1 MPNMPAMVLDQ
12 RADVR
17 EASARVALVDA
28 RLTEARRNAR
38 VDVSLQGGY
47 SHARLGFP
55 VSGFDAHGAL
65 VPVEGHINTVLIGA
79 TASLPFWNRNQG
91 TLDALTA
98 ERAGANETLNARQL
112 QARAEIDA
120 ATLQDREAQKAIEQY
135 AAIRDVARQN
145 VEVLLEAYD
154 LGRATLADLLTEQ
167 RRYLEVETGYTEVLG
182 RAYDARVALRLARG
196 ETR

>member
-1 MPNMPAMVLDQ
+1 MTCYPETD
-12 RADVR
+12 ADRR
-17 EASARVALVDA
+17 E
-28 RLTEARRNAR
+28 
-38 VDVSLQGGY
+38 
-47 SHARLGFP
+47 HARLVKLLGR
-55 VSGFDAHGAL
+55 
-65 VPVEGHINTVLIGA
+65 E
-79 TASLPFWNRNQG
+79 G

-154 LGRATLADLLTEQ
+154 LGRTTLAELLTEQ
-167 RRYLEVETGYTEVLG
+167 RRYLEVETGYTDVLNLVG
-182 RAYDARVALRLARG
+182 GIDAWATPDGVVQFRDDIYNRDGLGSIAATQRG
-196 ETR
+196 

>member
-1 MPNMPAMVLDQ
+1 MTAPGVAA
-12 RADVR
+12 RSSS
-17 EASARVALVDA
+17 ASASWARAAGSIASNLIVGSLHLATRPDA
-28 RLTEARRNAR
+28 RSRPQPRT
-38 VDVSLQGGY
+38 
-47 SHARLGFP
+47 
-55 VSGFDAHGAL
+55 
-65 VPVEGHINTVLIGA
+65 
-79 TASLPFWNRNQG
+79 
-91 TLDALTA
+91 
-98 ERAGANETLNARQL
+98 ANESLNARQL

-154 LGRATLADLLTEQ
+154 LGRTTLADLLTEQ

-196 ETR
+196 DAR